1 MRILGIDI
9 GTTTISVIM
18 IDGDSGEAIGTRTIA
33 HHGFLKGHMDVSKI
47 QDPQK
52 MLEITKTAVKELS
65 EEFGAPDSI
74 GLTGQMHGMLYVDAE
89 GNAVS
94 PAYIWQDGC
103 GNEVMEDGVTYAEYM
118 KKAGG
123 AAASGYGLISHF
135 YLQKNGMIPK
145 EAVKMA
151 TISDYIG
158 MQLCGR
164 KDPVIAVDM
173 AASWGCFDLE
183 KGDFYRAKLED
194 LGVDLSYLPKVL
206 KEHEI
211 MGYMD
216 EKIPVMVS
224 LGDNQASVLGSV
236 NDLCNTVL
244 LNIGTGSQISVGTEK
259 FVACDGSVE
268 LRPCVEG
275 TKLLVGCGLCGGRAY
290 AMLEGFYREVCGCDD
305 SLYAVMET
313 QAREF
318 LASAGKDKS
327 WKIKTTFSGTR
338 SNPKERGSI
347 QNIGIENF
355 TPGAMTVGMICGI
368 LEELQEMYLAICEE
382 TGSKAICLVG
392 SGNGIRRNLLMRELA
407 EEMYGMKMKIPAC
420 KEEAAY
426 GAAIYSMVAAGLVE
440 NLAQAQCRIKYEA

>member
-18 IDGDSGEAIGTRTIA
+18 IDGNSGDAIGTRTIA
-33 HHGFLKGHMDVSKI
+33 HHGFLEGHIPASKI

-52 MLEITKTAVKELS
+52 MLEITKTAVKELT

-74 GLTGQMHGMLYVDAE
+74 GLTGQMHGMLYVDGE

-103 GNEVMEDGVTYAEYM
+103 GNEMMEDGMTYAEYM

-123 AAASGYGLISHF
+123 AAASGFGLISHF
-135 YLQKNGMIPK
+135 YLQKNGMIPA
-145 EAVKMA
+145 EAVKMS

-158 MQLCGR
+158 MKLCGR
-164 KDPVIAVDM
+164 TTPVIAVDM

-183 KGDFYRAKLED
+183 KGDFYREELEK
-194 LGVDLSYLPKVL
+194 LGVDLKYLPEIL
-206 KEHEI
+206 KRHEI
-211 MGYMD
+211 MGHT
-216 EKIPVMVS
+216 EAGVPVMVS

-259 FVACDGSVE
+259 YVACDGSVE

-290 AMLEGFYREVCGCDD
+290 AMLEQFYREVCDTED
-305 SLYAVMET
+305 SLYAKMEK

-318 LASAGKDKS
+318 LAVSGKEKS
-327 WKIKTTFSGTR
+327 WKIRTTFSGTR
-338 SNPKERGSI
+338 SNPKERGNI
-347 QNIGIENF
+347 ENIGIENF
-355 TPGAMTVGMICGI
+355 HPGAMTVGMICGI
-368 LEELQEMYLAICEE
+368 LEELQEMYLSMCEE
-382 TGSKAICLVG
+382 TGSKAVCLVG

-407 EEMYGMKMKIPAC
+407 EEMYGMKMKIPVC

-440 NLAQAQCRIKYEA
+440 NLAQAQSRIKYE

>member
-1 MRILGIDI
+1 MQILGIDI

-18 IDGDSGEAIGTRTIA
+18 IDGESGEAIGTRTIA
-33 HHGFLKGHMDVSKI
+33 HHGFLEGHIEASKI

-65 EEFGAPDSI
+65 DEFGAPDSI

-103 GNEVMEDGVTYAEYM
+103 GNELMEDGTTYAEYM

-123 AAASGYGLISHF
+123 AAASGFGLISHF
-135 YLQKNGMIPK
+135 YLQKNQMIP
-145 EAVKMA
+145 ENAVKMA

-183 KGDFYRAKLED
+183 AGDFYREGLEG
-194 LGVDLSYLPKVL
+194 LGVDLSYLPQIL

-216 EKIPVMVS
+216 GKVPVMVS

-259 FVACDGSVE
+259 FIPCEGSIE

-290 AMLEGFYREVCGCDD
+290 AMLEQFYREVCGSDD
-305 SLYAVMET
+305 SLYGTMEAK
-313 QAREF
+313 AREF
-318 LASAGKDKS
+318 LAFAGKDKS
-327 WKIKTTFSGTR
+327 WKVKTTFSGTR

-368 LEELQEMYLAICEE
+368 LEELQEMYLAMCKE
-382 TGSKAICLVG
+382 TGNQAICLVG

-440 NLAQAQCRIKYEA
+440 NLAQAQSRIKYEA